1 MSTPR
6 QLIDEYVDGTITPEQ
21 LAELES
27 CLKQDAELRKY
38 FLRYCGLNTEL
49 GLHAKSANAADRVLN
64 AILPPEPKR
73 PSVGKYRAALSA
85 SILALVF
92 VAIYAVWPRTTGTPP
107 RFETNDDVAW
117 LVNAQNCEWEDRHP
131 IEAGLKAGTK
141 LAMTQGL
148 AEIRFRSGATVI
160 LSGPCELELKDGNSA
175 NLLKGKVA
183 ARVPESAI
191 GFELRTPQGKVIDLG
206 TEFGVS
212 VGDTGA
218 AEVFVFEGKVE
229 AYSPEGKKV
238 SLTEKQGATLAG
250 GEPIRND
257 VPKND
262 SFTRKIVPTPVFRP
276 VHWHWEFSEGTPG
289 SLLDRNGHGI
299 GFTKRLPGTGE
310 RYPGRDPNLC
320 IVPGSG
326 LELTTTNS
334 DINGQAGMLTGEY
347 FGIPLSKFGFTG
359 KEDFEIVVEI
369 PNIPTLRRVGQF
381 GLYAGTKSNRN
392 IRGGLIAQN
401 NGEYRQFFVNNSKFF
416 DHDSSYLG
424 LSNTGDDLRMIL
436 KRNAGKYSLTVDN
449 QTTGSATTLAIKH
462 PDFLDAENDLQVGI
476 FGANTQSNEPKT
488 LLIRAVTVTVWTAAK

>member
-1 MSTPR
+1 MNTPR
-6 QLIDEYVDGTITPEQ
+6 ELIDEYVDGTITAER
-21 LAELES
+21 LGELEK
-27 CLKQDAELRKY
+27 LLAADAELRKY
-38 FLRYCGLNTEL
+38 FLRYCGLHTDL
-49 GLHAKSANAADRVLN
+49 GLHVKSATAADRVLN
-64 AILPPEPKR
+64 AILPQVPKR

-85 SILALVF
+85 SIIAFIL
-92 VAIYAVWPRTTGTPP
+92 VAIYASWPRTPKIAP
-107 RFETNDDVAW
+107 RPEGNEDIAW

-131 IEAGLKAGTK
+131 IEAGLKAGTR
-141 LAMTQGL
+141 LAMTRGL
-148 AEIRFRSGATVI
+148 AEIRFKSGATVI
-160 LSGPCELELKDGNSA
+160 LSGPCRLELTDGNSA
-175 NLLKGKVA
+175 NLLRGKVA

-191 GFELRTPQGKVIDLG
+191 GFEVRTPQGKVIDLG

-212 VGDTGA
+212 VGETGNA
-218 AEVFVFEGKVE
+218 DVFVFEGKVD
-229 AYSPEGKKV
+229 AYSPAGRKV

-250 GEPIRND
+250 GDPVRSDRADE
-257 VPKND
+257 
-262 SFTRKIVPTPVFRP
+262 SFTRKIVPTPVFNP
-276 VHWHWEFSEGTPG
+276 VRWHWEFAEGKAS

-299 GFTKRLPGTGE
+299 GFSHRLPGTGE
-310 RYPGRDPNLC
+310 RFPGRDPNLC

-359 KEDFEIVVEI
+359 SEDFEIVVEI

-416 DHDSSYLG
+416 DHDSGYLG

-436 KRNAGKYSLTVDN
+436 KRIAGKYSLTVDN

-462 PDFLDAENDLQVGI
+462 PDFLDAENDLQVGV